1 MGKKWYANMYIFRL
15 VLVVCNIVCGNFVI
29 KKFIKK
35 PAEIR
40 RNLSSGSWTRTN
52 DIRINSKFLI
62 SGLFLRY
69 VVLAQI
75 PATFCTY
82 LCMRRIAVF

>member
-1 MGKKWYANMYIFRL
+1 MRRATL
-15 VLVVCNIVCGNFVI
+15 NIRGQVFISKQKTARFTSCGN
-29 KKFIKK
+29 
-35 PAEIR
+35 
-40 RNLSSGSWTRTN
+40 LGSGSWTRTN

-62 SGLFLRY
+62 SGLFLRH

-75 PATFCTY
+75 SATFCTY